1 MGLER
6 VKSTAE
12 LSGPLRQVGARML
25 DAHCAKWAE
34 VPHTEARLLPCTFGR
49 PVSGSGV
56 RGLPE
61 EAIPPSETGDGAA
74 PVVPVFKHRGSAI
87 SHSIEDIGRDLVE
100 PIGRLPR
107 LLHGRAREARCT
119 QLFG

>member
-1 MGLER
+1 ML
-6 VKSTAE
+6 
-12 LSGPLRQVGARML
+12 LVG
-25 DAHCAKWAE
+25 
-34 VPHTEARLLPCTFGR
+34 RLLIGR
-49 PVSGSGV
+49 E
-56 RGLPE
+56 GLPE

-74 PVVPVFKHRGSAI
+74 PVVPKLKHHGSVI

>member
-1 MGLER
+1 M
-6 VKSTAE
+6 
-12 LSGPLRQVGARML
+12 
-25 DAHCAKWAE
+25 
-34 VPHTEARLLPCTFGR
+34 
-49 PVSGSGV
+49 

>member
-34 VPHTEARLLPCTFGR
+34 VPHTEGTTVAMYFWSAGFWIGR
-49 PVSGSGV
+49 G
-56 RGLPE
+56 GLPE

>member
-1 MGLER
+1 MDTGAAHGRHDCCHVL
-6 VKSTAE
+6 
-12 LSGPLRQVGARML
+12 LVG
-25 DAHCAKWAE
+25 
-34 VPHTEARLLPCTFGR
+34 RLLIGR
-49 PVSGSGV
+49 E
-56 RGLPE
+56 GLPE

-74 PVVPVFKHRGSAI
+74 PVATRLKHHGSVI

-100 PIGRLPR
+100 PIGRPPR